1 MHFRLVK
8 ILLLHQQVLYLG
20 YVRAGPGPHGRRMFW
35 TTVPMHQGRL
45 LIGYSLLAKYFHSE
59 SYKVDV
65 AFRLD
70 HNSDQQTVQK
80 NVQVGVQRTGT
91 TKLEHPG
98 LRHLE
103 PNEVQASEYDNV
115 DQGLK
120 NILVRVNGWE

>member
-8 ILLLHQQVLYLG
+8 ILLLHHQVLYLG
-20 YVRAGPGPHGRRMFW
+20 YVRTAPGHRGRHLFW

-45 LIGYSLLAKYFHSE
+45 LIGYSLLAKYFHFE
-59 SYKVDV
+59 SYKFDV

-80 NVQVGVQRTGT
+80 NVQVGVRRTGT
-91 TKLEHPG
+91 TKLGRPG

-103 PNEVQASEYDNV
+103 PNEVQASEYYNV
-115 DQGLK
+115 GQGLK
-120 NILVRVNGWE
+120 NIKLEANG